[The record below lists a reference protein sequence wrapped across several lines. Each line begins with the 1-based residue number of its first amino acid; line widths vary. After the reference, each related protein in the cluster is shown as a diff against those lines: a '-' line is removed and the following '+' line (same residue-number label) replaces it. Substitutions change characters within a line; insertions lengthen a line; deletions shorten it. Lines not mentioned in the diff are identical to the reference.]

1 MSKGSANKESTAAG
15 VGCAL
20 LVMGVVGGAFGVAAL
35 LGISDRIEL
44 AFFGI
49 ELNDRKGRMLWVA
62 GCIVFAAIGVLLLR
76 KLRAA

>member
-1 MSKGSANKESTAAG
+1 MTADSAGKSSTAAG
-15 VGCAL
+15 IGCAL
-20 LVMGVVGGAFGVAAL
+20 LVMGVVGAAFGVAAL
-35 LGISDRIEL
+35 LGISDKIEL

-76 KLRAA
+76 KRRAA